1 MVKHVVLFQL
11 KADMD
16 AALLKEDIMLQFKQ
30 AIEALPAKIRFI
42 RHIEVGINRNPS
54 ETFDLA
60 LVSEFDS
67 MEAVMAY
74 SIHPEHLAAASIIG
88 PYKAAR
94 SCVDYEL

>member
-16 AALLKEDIMLQFKQ
+16 AALKEEIMLQFKQ